1 MEVTPETP
9 DSFTGEY
16 NPISD
21 SAKQAMIQERRGRE
35 DDNPEDDMDY
45 ERGTGSG
52 SGPKQE
58 ENVMENKVIRRIK
71 NVDDSSS
78 GTTPLLGTIQ
88 KEEDKTSV
96 VGENTKSVKTD

>member
-1 MEVTPETP
+1 MMQDDAVNKDD
-9 DSFTGEY
+9 DS
-16 NPISD
+16 
-21 SAKQAMIQERRGRE
+21 
-35 DDNPEDDMDY
+35 EDDMDY

-52 SGPKQE
+52 SGQKQE

-78 GTTPLLGTIQ
+78 GTTPLLGTIL

-96 VGENTKSVKTD
+96 IDGNTKSVKTD